1 VVGIVGNRLEE
12 KDCANGCLFDG
23 FPRTVPQ
30 AEALDRMLAE
40 RSMPLDVVLA
50 LEVSEPEL
58 VERLLARGR
67 PDDDRETIRERFRQY
82 SRLTQPLI
90 EYYRSRKLLREID
103 AEGTPNEVF
112 AKIRSAIDAACS
124 KDRQ

>member
-1 VVGIVGNRLEE
+1 
-12 KDCANGCLFDG
+12 
-23 FPRTVPQ
+23 
-30 AEALDRMLAE
+30 MLAE
-40 RSMPLDVVLA
+40 RSMPLDIVLA
-50 LEVSEPEL
+50 LEVSEPQL

-90 EYYRSRKLLREID
+90 EYYRSRGLLREID